1 MPVEP
6 VADLDA
12 FREALRLALDQSPLS
27 QKQVAAEL
35 ELKSESS
42 ISDWKQ
48 GRVATLQPAQVFALE
63 EVLDCH
69 PGELSTHLGFLP
81 LSAAG
86 TVEAAIISD
95 RDLSPDFRRVVL
107 DFYRKLRRE
116 HAGRSERPQDASKE
130 GDLALKASTG
140 RTP

>member
-12 FREALRLALDQSPLS
+12 FRDALKRALDESPLS

-35 ELKSESS
+35 DLKSASS
-42 ISDWKQ
+42 ITDWKH
-48 GRVATLQPAQVFALE
+48 GRVDTLQPAQVFALE
-63 EVLDCH
+63 VVLDCH
-69 PGELSTHLGFLP
+69 PGELSTHLGYLP

-86 TVEAAIISD
+86 TVEAAIIAD

-116 HAGRSERPQDASKE
+116 HAGRTERSQDASE
-130 GDLALKASTG
+130 VGDLALKTPTG

>member
-1 MPVEP
+1 MPFEP

-12 FREALRLALDQSPLS
+12 FRDAFKRALDESPLS
-27 QKQVAAEL
+27 QKQVAAAL
-35 ELKSESS
+35 NLKSASS
-42 ISDWKQ
+42 ITDWKQ
-48 GRVATLQPAQVFALE
+48 GRVETLQPVQVFALE
-63 EVLDCH
+63 VVLNRH

-95 RDLSPDFRRVVL
+95 RDLSPENRRVVL
-107 DFYRKLRRE
+107 EFYRQLRRE
-116 HAGRSERPQDASKE
+116 HAGRAERSQDASKE
-130 GDLALKASTG
+130 GDLALEAPTG